1 MKRKTRTVIRGKLA
15 KAVEE
20 LKGKMVVEAVK
31 RLGTAEAAAKELG
44 LGVGGTQVILRRHGY
59 RLKKTIIQ
67 TVELEGPK

>member
-1 MKRKTRTVIRGKLA
+1 
-15 KAVEE
+15 
-20 LKGKMVVEAVK
+20 MVVEAVK